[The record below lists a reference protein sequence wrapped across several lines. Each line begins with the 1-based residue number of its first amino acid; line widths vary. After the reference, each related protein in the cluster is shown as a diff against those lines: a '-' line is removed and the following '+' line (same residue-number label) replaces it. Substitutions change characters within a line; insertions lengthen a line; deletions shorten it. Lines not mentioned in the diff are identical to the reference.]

1 MRERIAAVTL
11 GELAGRLE
19 RNGMNVQVGT
29 EVGSYVSKSIRR

>member
-19 RNGMNVQVGT
+19 RNEMNVQVGT
-29 EVGSYVSKSIRR
+29 DVGSCVSKSIRR